1 MKKVIKIILKCI
13 LGIICALVLF
23 VLVLIGW
30 DVVVISNVDHVSGTS
45 FTLPGVDD
53 RNFNMQA
60 IAWDE
65 EAEEF
70 IFSGYMRNNEACPVY
85 RMPYGDAAQ
94 VPVDDST
101 QAPPPDNAQLPADDA
116 TQTPLAEELTRI
128 DLLRS
133 DGSKLVN
140 HAGGIEVAGNYVYL
154 AGSSDDCLYV
164 FSRNEILNTEDGGAV
179 KSVGTFPTAISQ
191 DDGIKPALLTVAD
204 GKLYVGEF
212 HFPVLPWYR
221 LRKNHHIGSTYAIMG
236 AFAINPEKPLGLDET
251 PCEAYCLPE
260 MTQGVA
266 VKDGEIFL
274 ARSFFLFPSE
284 IASYQPVP
292 NGSMTL
298 LGTEVP
304 VYSLDKKAGV
314 RIPPF
319 AEEIEILDGKLYIS
333 TEVCCYLPSWIYN
346 MWDGWKCRTID
357 VATLER

>member
-1 MKKVIKIILKCI
+1 MKKAIKIILKCI
-13 LGIICALVLF
+13 LGIICALILF

-30 DVVVISNVDHVSGTS
+30 DVVVISNLDHVTGTA
-45 FTLPGVDD
+45 FALPGVDD

-65 EAEEF
+65 NAEEF
-70 IFSGYMRNNEACPVY
+70 IFSGYIRNHEACPVY
-85 RMPYGDAAQ
+85 RMPLDEK
-94 VPVDDST
+94 VSRI
-101 QAPPPDNAQLPADDA
+101 
-116 TQTPLAEELTRI
+116 EL
-128 DLLRS
+128 LHS
-133 DGSKLVN
+133 DGSKLIN
-140 HAGGIEVAGNYVYL
+140 HAGGIATAGDYVYL

-164 FSRNEILNTEDGGAV
+164 FSRDEILNTEDGGAV

-191 DDGIKPALLTVAD
+191 NDGIKPALLSVAD

-314 RIPPF
+314 RMPPF
-319 AEEIEILDGKLYIS
+319 AEEIEILNGKLYIS

-357 VATLER
+357 MAALER